1 MKKKNIY
8 IGIGVLAGLL
18 ILSKIFKSM
27 RKPSVEQVSKLNMDL
42 VLAKGSEG
50 AEVFELQRILKDEL
64 GYDLGYTGIDNNGI
78 DGKFGNITENA
89 LTKAKQVKQI
99 TLKEMSNEK

>member
-89 LTKAKQVKQI
+89 LNKAKKVKQI